1 MLMAKN
7 NTMLSEEVKTAY
19 DDFYIDNDVAWRML
33 GAKFKAKNIVEVCH
47 QIKPKK
53 VLEVGAGD
61 GSILHYFN
69 KWDFGEE
76 LYALEIAQ
84 SGVDLI
90 KNRNLGRL
98 KDAQTFD
105 GYKIPY
111 PDDSFDLIVLA
122 HVLEHVEHER
132 ILIRELKRVAKYIV
146 IEVPKDYR
154 FGVDNRM
161 KHFLDYGHINMY
173 TPTFLRFLLKSE
185 GLAIVA
191 DKVSLTTPE
200 VNYFNEFV
208 NKKSTQMIP
217 KKIKIVLE
225 YYIKN
230 ILGSILGKKKQEQFA
245 NAYTILTKK
254 SDQNLHIF

>member
-1 MLMAKN
+1 
-7 NTMLSEEVKTAY
+7 MLSDEVKTAY
-19 DDFYIDNDVAWRML
+19 DDFYTHSDTAWRML
-33 GAKFKAKNIVEVCH
+33 GAKFKAKNLLDVCKN
-47 QIKPKK
+47 IEPKT

-61 GSILHYFN
+61 GSILHYLN
-69 KWDFGEE
+69 EWNFGKE

-84 SGVDLI
+84 SGVELI
-90 KNRNLGRL
+90 KKRNLGRL
-98 KDAQTFD
+98 KAAQTFD

-111 PDDSFDLIVLA
+111 PDDSFDLIILA

-132 ILIRELKRVAKYIV
+132 ILIRELKRVAKYIA
-146 IEVPKDYR
+146 IEVPRDYR

-173 TPTFLRFLLKSE
+173 TPTSLRFLLKSE
-185 GLAIVA
+185 GLEVIA
-191 DKVSLTTPE
+191 DKVSITQPE

-208 NKKSTQMIP
+208 NKKSP
-217 KKIKIVLE
+217 KSFLKKLKIAAE

-230 ILGSILGKKKQEQFA
+230 NLGNVLGKKKKEQFA
-245 NAYTILTKK
+245 NAYTVLTKK